1 MISIKG
7 SLWLC
12 HTIFSISIIE
22 GVCNMKAPCIGM
34 EGKMLPSVTTE
45 DNGDVLMV
53 VDGEW
58 SKGETSGGDGVT
70 IFTDT
75 VDEATQTDTL
85 NATYQE
91 VSDASF
97 AVLVSTSDMGSG
109 NEVTYYLTLTEKG
122 VADGQYWATFGEAS
136 FWANSPNEPMTN
148 PPPEG

>member
-1 MISIKG
+1 
-7 SLWLC
+7 
-12 HTIFSISIIE
+12 
-22 GVCNMKAPCIGM
+22 MKAPCAGM
-34 EGKMLPSVTTE
+34 EGKMLPSVTME

-58 SKGETSGGDGVT
+58 SKGEASGGGGVT

-75 VDEATQTDTL
+75 PDEATQTDTL

-91 VSDASF
+91 VSDATF
-97 AVLVSTSDMGSG
+97 AVLKSTSDMGG
-109 NEVTYYLTLTEKG
+109 DGDVTYCQALTEYG
-122 VADGQYWATFGEAS
+122 VADGQYWVTFGEAS

>member
-1 MISIKG
+1 MTSIKG

-58 SKGETSGGDGVT
+58 SKGETSGGGVT

-75 VDEATQTDTL
+75 IDEEAQKDTL

-91 VSDASF
+91 VSEAAF
-97 AVLVSTSDMGSG
+97 AVLKSTSDMSSG
-109 NEVTYYLTLTEKG
+109 NTVTYCQNLTEYG
-122 VADGQYWATFGEAS
+122 VADGQYWVTFGEAS
-136 FWANSPNEPMTN
+136 FWANSPNVPMTN
-148 PPPEG
+148 PAPEG